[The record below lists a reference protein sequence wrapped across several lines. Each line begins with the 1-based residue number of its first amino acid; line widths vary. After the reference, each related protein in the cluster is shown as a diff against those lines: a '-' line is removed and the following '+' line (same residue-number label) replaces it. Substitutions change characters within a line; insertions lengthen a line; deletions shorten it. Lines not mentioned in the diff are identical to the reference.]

1 MTWLLL
7 HRGNAF
13 TAHQAKTAASWPQGG
28 DEVRFNAGGVS
39 SVPLF
44 LATATHNNGGLDL
57 MLKPGGLRR
66 RAQQIGSDFCGW
78 KIPRRIWVCV
88 S

>member
-7 HRGNAF
+7 HHGNAF

-28 DEVRFNAGGVS
+28 DEVRFHVGGAS

-44 LATATHNNGGLDL
+44 LATAYYGGLDL
-57 MLKPGGLRR
+57 VLKPGGLRR

-78 KIPRRIWVCV
+78 KIPRRIRVCV